1 MNLFY
6 HTKYIY
12 NVCSL
17 IYEIHCFLLFWKIC
31 GCFGINEDI
40 LFEIIVVGKQY
51 KVLKSHQ
58 WPWVGCLCI
67 GVSDRRNSH
76 MIPSQS
82 SPQNK
87 LGITSKFQMIFFFL
101 WHMPQGSFLLNSL
114 SFHMYSENSVHLS
127 LHFCSV
133 QSTVRVQIYL
143 KISLAYIMCSINIYS
158 ANGLCYS
165 LMIQFYKEASQ
176 LRI

>member
-1 MNLFY
+1 MKSTVLFY
-6 HTKYIY
+6 FGRY
-12 NVCSL
+12 V
-17 IYEIHCFLLFWKIC
+17 
-31 GCFGINEDI
+31 GVFGISENI

-58 WPWVGCLCI
+58 WPWVGCIGILQFCI
-67 GVSDRRNSH
+67 GISDRRNPH

-101 WHMPQGSFLLNSL
+101 CHMPQGSFLLNPL
-114 SFHMYSENSVHLS
+114 SFHMYSENSDQLS
-127 LHFCSV
+127 LHFCPV
-133 QSTVRVQIYL
+133 QSTVRVQIYFE
-143 KISLAYIMCSINIYS
+143 ISLAYIMCSINIYS
-158 ANGLCYS
+158 TNGLCYS